1 MPQFLDWIVSNFFIV
16 IIIIGALMS
25 VFGKKKKNPNGGAE
39 PFGGRGASDPGRQA
53 TRPMQY
59 EEEQAE
65 QRQSPFGR
73 APAPNPRKA
82 DARGNDAASRTDARS
97 GRTNLEQ
104 ASLGMNEEIEK
115 RLQAG
120 RSTQSRAQAMP
131 NAVRE
136 IDRKSTRGGGNRP
149 KTAASYHQV
158 GGRTAPAETPVAAAD
173 LFVKPTA
180 EDLRKGVMWAEILGT
195 PRARKP
201 YHSGRR

>member
-59 EEEQAE
+59 EEEQAGP
-65 QRQSPFGR
+65 RQSPFGR
-73 APAPNPRKA
+73 APAPNQQRA
-82 DARGNDAASRTDARS
+82 DVRGTDSASRENKRPE
-97 GRTNLEQ
+97 RTNLEE
-104 ASLGMNEEIEK
+104 ASLQMHQEIEK
-115 RLQAG
+115 RLQAA
-120 RSTQSRAQAMP
+120 RSQQKRSEGVP
-131 NAVRE
+131 KAVRE
-136 IDRKSTRGGGNRP
+136 IDRKSTRGGGSRP
-149 KTAASYHQV
+149 QTAASYRQV
-158 GGRTAPAETPVAAAD
+158 GGRAAPAETPVAAAD